1 MFSYQNKIIGISASL
16 TDDSDHFDVLVNN
29 ALIGSAIS
37 SGTTLFVASQNTEIN
52 TATAT
57 GFPSTIGIKYYIDDN
72 FNEEF
77 EPNEVIAN
85 FQAERQLSG
94 SGAFYDLSAE
104 FGEGSYISNSGTGDN
119 WQVFV
124 FGEEH
129 FPQTVSQN
137 PSRPYGSYDDQ
148 NSGGYYYY
156 EEIYRVE
163 IYPIDGI
170 YPSDERYYF
179 SDLLL
184 NEGQNELCFSNS
196 LNRGI
201 AGGNQ
206 IRYDIQSYDLSGSTL
221 INPSSIDFETIY
233 LSTGSSQCV
242 FFDLAFPTE
251 NSIPLVEIFPVF
263 NVDTGDLNQVFL
275 GSGVHLKKDV
285 TFFFDILDQQLNTV
299 SSNQQFLENPLISGC
314 IFDILNVDGTVA
326 AENFSTGKSA
336 RSVTVS
342 ALDNEDIFG
351 SYQKDFGVRCKL
363 PNTFDGSI
371 FTGEFYAFGNLPNIL
386 DIVPDFTE
394 FSGEAKV
401 TELLNAAIV
410 LQNDL
415 NFTQMDRYDVYAS
428 TESGSAVDELTFLNP
443 FEREGYLFSQS
454 ATDVTSAR
462 SLTINR
468 GALTQNEPHFFTVVP
483 YGSLGSG
490 NSFVFGPAVFAASEN
505 IVEFSEVNASAI
517 NLYHG
522 DPFSQSVYRT
532 GVFFSDTGILHEF
545 SSGQFSSVKYFIE
558 ISGDGQ
564 RQLSELR
571 GVINTTGLDLTKQ
584 PVNDTLTQYQLTGFA
599 SGRCGL
605 FASGSGYANHT
616 YKLQATMI

>member
-1 MFSYQNKIIGISASL
+1 MFSYQNKVVGIKI
-16 TDDSDHFDVLVNN
+16 TGQQDSDLFDLLVNG
-29 ALIGSAIS
+29 AHVGSTTDSAQGDGAYLI
-37 SGTTLFVASQNTEIN
+37 ASN
-52 TATAT
+52 
-57 GFPSTIGIKYYIDDN
+57 DN
-72 FNEEF
+72 VYTFEED
-77 EPNEVIAN
+77 EDYN
-85 FQAERQLSG
+85 
-94 SGAFYDLSAE
+94 AFYY
-104 FGEGSYISNSGTGDN
+104 GEDK
-119 WQVFV
+119 
-124 FGEEH
+124 
-129 FPQTVSQN
+129 
-137 PSRPYGSYDDQ
+137 
-148 NSGGYYYY
+148 
-156 EEIYRVE
+156 
-163 IYPIDGI
+163 PI
-170 YPSDERYYF
+170 YYF

-184 NEGQNELCFSNS
+184 NEGSNELSFINKLNNDSSN
-196 LNRGI
+196 LL
-201 AGGNQ
+201 
-206 IRYDIQSYDLSGSTL
+206 RYEVNSYQLSGSYLTS
-221 INPSSIDFETIY
+221 PSSIQ
-233 LSTGSSQCV
+233 TGEISPTAGSDASV
-242 FFDLAFPTE
+242 FFNLAFPTAG
-251 NSIPLVEIFPVF
+251 SISLVETSPVF
-263 NVDTGDLNQVFL
+263 NIDTGNLNQVFT
-275 GSGVHLKKDV
+275 GSGIHLKKDV
-285 TFFFDILDQQLNTV
+285 TFFFDILDQQLNAI

-314 IFDILNVDGTVA
+314 VFDVLNADGTTA
-326 AENFSTGKSA
+326 AANFSTGKFA
-336 RSVTVS
+336 RSVTIS

-415 NFTQMDRYDVYAS
+415 NFTQMDRYDVYAL

-468 GALTQNEPHFFTVVP
+468 GALTQNEPYFFTVVP

-490 NSFVFGPAVFAASEN
+490 NSFVFGPAVFAAFKN
-505 IVEFSEVNASAI
+505 IIEFSEVNASAI

-522 DPFSQSVYRT
+522 NPFSQSVYRT